1 MMIRKNIFAR
11 ITRRKG
17 RARCITAILL
27 NFLAG
32 APATAAQK
40 DGQDLPVRQTL
51 PPGTPCLNSVKT
63 QQNRANIGHSRWHG
77 PCDSLCGTMY
87 SDRSK

>member
-27 NFLAG
+27 NFLQRP
-32 APATAAQK
+32 PAATAQK

-51 PPGTPCLNSVKT
+51 PPGTLRLNSVKT
-63 QQNRANIGHSRWHG
+63 QQNRANVSHFGWHG

-87 SDRSK
+87 SDRSQ

>member
-27 NFLAG
+27 NFLDG
-32 APATAAQK
+32 APVATAQK

-51 PPGTPCLNSVKT
+51 PPGTAHPNSVKT
-63 QQNRANIGHSRWHG
+63 QQ
-77 PCDSLCGTMY
+77 
-87 SDRSK
+87 